1 MMEDNVHIMSTRG
14 IDAVT
19 KLPQKPKENS
29 QYTEMTLKERLI
41 ESSIVAVI
49 ATMFTRRTRTWH
61 DIAHVFLFVGIAFY
75 LCDMNVPTMSDNFRS
90 SIFSALAFGFFDAE
104 NFFARGQTS
113 GGNLI
118 QTAFAAT

>member
-1 MMEDNVHIMSTRG
+1 MDS
-14 IDAVT
+14 VT
-19 KLPQKPKENS
+19 KLPKKPRENS
-29 QYTEMTLKERLI
+29 QYIEMSLKERLI
-41 ESSIVAVI
+41 ESGIVAVI

-104 NFFARGQTS
+104 NFFARGTAS

-118 QTAFAAT
+118 QTAFAAN